1 MFEKELLIPLCFFI
15 LSNIMTTIYVVFV
28 GSKISVQQKYIST
41 VFDEIIKHYSK
52 NGGSNG
58 R

>member
-1 MFEKELLIPLCFFI
+1 MFVSENLSILLCFFI
-15 LSNIMTTIYVVFV
+15 LSIILLCINVVYV
-28 GSKISVQQKYIST
+28 GSKISAQQKYIST

-52 NGGSNG
+52 NGD